1 MRKCNLTALPA
12 LFSAIASQMTL
23 YLPTANKNGGASF
36 AQWTENTEYA
46 DVLRTEKSPKELFF
60 PQSEDLAAFKVSGKS
75 IEIKDIRRDT
85 EDFAVF
91 GVRACDAKAMDILDR
106 VFLTEPRDSYYANRR
121 EHGVIIT
128 LACGRPDENCFCTA
142 FGIDPTTPG
151 GDISAWKTEDA
162 VYFEAQTEKGT
173 ALLASLSDLTEDCD
187 TAAVDAQ
194 KITVQKI
201 LAKLPLSDLN
211 TDTFGGGKTKELF
224 DDPAW
229 EKLSE
234 SCLGCGTCTFV
245 CPTCQCY
252 DIRDINTTDGG
263 VVRYRCWDSCMYSQ
277 FTRMAHGNN
286 RNTQKER
293 FRQRFMHKLVYFPEN
308 NDGVFSCVGC
318 GRCLAK
324 CPISMNIVKV
334 MKTVGGESK

>member
-1 MRKCNLTALPA
+1 MRKCSLANLPA

-23 YLPTANKNGGASF
+23 YLPTANASGGASF
-36 AQWTENTEYA
+36 AEWTEGAEYCDA
-46 DVLRTEKSPKELFF
+46 LRTEKSPKELFF

-121 EHGVIIT
+121 EHGMIIT
-128 LACGRPDENCFCTA
+128 MACAKPDENCFCNT

-173 ALLASLSDLTEDCD
+173 ALLDSFSALTEDCD
-187 TAAVDAQ
+187 AAAVDAQ
-194 KITVQKI
+194 KITIQKI
-201 LAKLPLSDLN
+201 LKKLPLSDLK
-211 TDTFGGGKTKELF
+211 TDGFGGGKTMELF

>member
-1 MRKCNLTALPA
+1 MRKCSLANLPA
-12 LFSAIASQMTL
+12 LFSAIAAQMTL

-36 AQWTENTEYA
+36 TEWTDGIDYCDA
-46 DVLRTEKSPKELFF
+46 LRTEKSPKELFF

-151 GDISAWKTEDA
+151 GDVSAWMTDDSI
-162 VYFEAQTEKGT
+162 YFEAITEKGE
-173 ALLASLSDLTEDCD
+173 AFMAKIVDLTEESD

-194 KITVQKI
+194 KVTIRKI
-201 LAKLPLSDLN
+201 LKKLPLSDLN
-211 TDTFGGGKTKELF
+211 TDAFGGGKTKDLF

-229 EKLSE
+229 ETLSE

-263 VVRYRCWDSCMYSQ
+263 VIRYRCWDSCMYSQ

>member
-12 LFSAIASQMTL
+12 LFSAIAAQMTL
-23 YLPTANKNGGASF
+23 YLPTAVKTGGAAF
-36 AQWTENTEYA
+36 TEWSEGAEYSDA
-46 DVLRTEKSPKELFF
+46 LRTEKSPKELFF
-60 PQSEDLAAFKVSGKS
+60 PQTEDLAAFRVEGKK
-75 IEIKDIRRDT
+75 IEICDIRRDT
-85 EDFAVF
+85 EDFVVF
-91 GVRACDAKAMDILDR
+91 GVRACDAKAMDVLDR

-121 EHGVIIT
+121 EHGVIVT
-128 LACGRPDENCFCTA
+128 MACARPDENCFCTT
-142 FGIDPTTPG
+142 FGIDPSVPG
-151 GDISAWKTEDA
+151 GDVSAWKTDDA
-162 VYFEAQTEKGT
+162 VYFEAITEKG
-173 ALLASLSDLTEDCD
+173 AQFLATIDGLTEDCD

-194 KITVQKI
+194 KVTIEKI
-201 LAKLPLSDLN
+201 LAKLPLSELKADA
-211 TDTFGGGKTKELF
+211 FGGGKTKELF

-229 EKLSE
+229 DKLSE
-234 SCLGCGTCTFV
+234 GCLGCGTCTFV

-252 DIRDINTTDGG
+252 DIRDINTGDG
-263 VVRYRCWDSCMYSQ
+263 VIRYRCWDSCMYSQ

-318 GRCLAK
+318 GRCLQK

-334 MKTVGGESK
+334 MKKVGGESK

>member
-1 MRKCNLTALPA
+1 MRKCNVSALPA

-36 AQWTENTEYA
+36 TEWTDGIDYCDA
-46 DVLRTEKSPKELFF
+46 LRTEKSPKELFF

-128 LACGRPDENCFCTA
+128 LACSRPDENCFCTA

-173 ALLASLSDLTEDCD
+173 ALLDSLTALTEDCD
-187 TAAVDAQ
+187 AAAVDAQ

-201 LAKLPLSDLN
+201 LKKLPLSDLN
-211 TDTFGGGKTKELF
+211 TDAFGGGKTKDLF

-229 EKLSE
+229 ETLSE

-308 NDGVFSCVGC
+308 TDGVFSCVGC

>member
-1 MRKCNLTALPA
+1 MRKCNLSDLPA
-12 LFSAIASQMTL
+12 LLSAIAGKMTL
-23 YLPTANKNGGASF
+23 YLPVAGKNGGAAF
-36 AQWTENTEYA
+36 TEWSEGVEYA
-46 DVLRTEKSPKELFF
+46 DVLRTDKSPKELFF
-60 PQSEDLAAFKVSGKS
+60 PQSEDLAAFRVQGKS

-85 EDFAVF
+85 EDFVVF
-91 GVRACDAKAMDILDR
+91 GVRACDAAAMDILDR
-106 VFLTEPRDSYYANRR
+106 VFLSEPRDSYYANRR
-121 EHGVIIT
+121 EHGIIIT
-128 LACGRPDENCFCTA
+128 MACGRPDENCFCNT
-142 FGIDPTTPG
+142 FGIDPRVPG
-151 GDISAWKTEDA
+151 GDISAWKTQDA
-162 VYFEAQTEKGT
+162 VCFEANTERGA
-173 ALLASLSDLTEDCD
+173 ALLDSLSALTVEGGSEAVEEQKVTIEKIMKKLPLASLK
-187 TAAVDAQ
+187 ADA
-194 KITVQKI
+194 
-201 LAKLPLSDLN
+201 
-211 TDTFGGGKTKELF
+211 FGGGKTMELF
-224 DDPAW
+224 DNPAW
-229 EKLSE
+229 DKLSE

-286 RNTQKER
+286 RNSQKER

-334 MKTVGGESK
+334 MKTVGGDAK